1 MADDTLHQAI
11 EDFCSSVFSN
21 NTMACRFCGTAVE
34 SKTSTFLFK
43 DHSLEVTI
51 PICLKCHRRPHA
63 LSLDS

>member
-1 MADDTLHQAI
+1 
-11 EDFCSSVFSN
+11 
-21 NTMACRFCGTAVE
+21 MACRFCGTAVE